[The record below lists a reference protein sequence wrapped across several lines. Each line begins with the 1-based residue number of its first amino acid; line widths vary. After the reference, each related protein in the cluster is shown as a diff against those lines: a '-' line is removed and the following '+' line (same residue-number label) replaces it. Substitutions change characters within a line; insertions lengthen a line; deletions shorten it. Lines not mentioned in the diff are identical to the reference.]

1 MRIVV
6 YRDTLHL
13 RTALKKRKLVTQLRD
28 IKQLH
33 LVNLRVFCVNGEP
46 FLTSCSTFGS
56 QVKAGSDVERRT
68 RKISSIIFILR
79 KIGCATK
86 RIFVSRVVLKYS
98 AGFKLKI
105 PLKTLFLS
113 VSNFSV
119 IFFK

>member
-33 LVNLRVFCVNGEP
+33 LVNLRVFCVNGEH

-56 QVKAGSDVERRT
+56 QVKTGSDVERRT
-68 RKISSIIFILR
+68 RKTSSIVFILR
-79 KIGCATK
+79 TDRLCYKRALRVACSAKI
-86 RIFVSRVVLKYS
+86 
-98 AGFKLKI
+98 
-105 PLKTLFLS
+105 
-113 VSNFSV
+113 
-119 IFFK
+119 